1 MVSEC
6 CKTNNREGGGVGAP
20 EHCQTAT
27 GEVGRGTQGSMGKLL
42 TAKIPL
48 GVMFPGLITLYFQT
62 KPHCTLFSSKTIRRK
77 KKKTIILML

>member
-27 GEVGRGTQGSMGKLL
+27 WEVERGTQGSMGKLL

-48 GVMFPGLITLYFQT
+48 GGYVPWVNNPLL
-62 KPHCTLFSSKTIRRK
+62 PN
-77 KKKTIILML
+77 

>member
-20 EHCQTAT
+20 EHCQTAM
-27 GEVGRGTQGSMGKLL
+27 GEVERGTQGSMGKLL

-48 GVMFPGLITLYFQT
+48 GGYVPWVNNPLL
-62 KPHCTLFSSKTIRRK
+62 PN
-77 KKKTIILML
+77 